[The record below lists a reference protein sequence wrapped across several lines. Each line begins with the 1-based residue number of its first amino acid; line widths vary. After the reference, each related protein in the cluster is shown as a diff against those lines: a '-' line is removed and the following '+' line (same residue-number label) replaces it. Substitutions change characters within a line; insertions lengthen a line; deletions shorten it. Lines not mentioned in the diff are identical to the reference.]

1 MPNFSRRSLLAAPFF
16 VRHLISAPPSDRV
29 RLAAMGADGMA
40 WATLR
45 DIATHPSVDLVCV
58 AEVDSGRTARV
69 KARYPL
75 AQLHQDWRKML
86 AQQHK
91 NLDAVCVGTPD
102 HMHASQAMRAMR
114 YGLHVYCQKPLTSHV
129 YEARQLTKYAQAHR
143 LVTQMGIQVH
153 SSSEYQVAVNVVHAG
168 TIGKIK
174 EVHAWSNKKWGEL
187 TPRPAQTDP
196 VPAGL
201 DWDGWIG
208 VGQPAPYLKD
218 YYHPAN
224 WRKRLEFGTGTFGD
238 MGCHIY
244 DPVFGALDLT
254 APLSVRAE
262 GPAPAGGNWAID
274 AIVKYVFPGTR
285 YTDGPTVAV
294 TWYDGDERPSHEIQ
308 ALIEGT
314 TLPDQGSILVGTQ
327 GVMLIP
333 HVAFPALFPR
343 ATFADFKLPEI
354 QKNNHYHQFAEA
366 VKGHGQTSAAFSYSG
381 PLSETVLL
389 GSLATRFPKTTLEWD
404 SARLKFKN
412 EKAANVF
419 LKRKYRAGWK
429 VKGLG

>member
-1 MPNFSRRSLLAAPFF
+1 MSNFSRRSVLAAPFF

-29 RLAAMGADGMA
+29 RLAAMGAENMA
-40 WATLR
+40 YATLR

-58 AEVDSGRTARV
+58 AEVDTTRTERV
-69 KARYPL
+69 KAKYPK

-86 AQQHK
+86 AQEHK
-91 NLDAVCVGTPD
+91 NLDAVCVATPD
-102 HMHASQAMRAMR
+102 HMHAPQAMRAMQ

-129 YEARQLTKYAQAHR
+129 HEARQLAKYAQAHR

-153 SSSEYQVAVNVVHAG
+153 SSSEYQVAVSVVHAG

-174 EVHAWSNKKWGEL
+174 EVHAWSNKKWGDL
-187 TPRPAQTDP
+187 TPRPAKTDP
-196 VPAGL
+196 IPTSL
-201 DWDGWIG
+201 DWDAWIG
-208 VGQPAPYLKD
+208 VARPLPYLKD
-218 YYHPAN
+218 YYHPAE

-244 DPVFGALDLT
+244 DPVFGALGLT
-254 APLSVRAE
+254 APLSVRGE
-262 GPAPAGGNWAID
+262 GPAPAAGNWAVN
-274 AIVKYVFPGTR
+274 AVVKYVFPGTQ

-294 TWYDGDERPSHEIQ
+294 TWYDGDERPSREIQ
-308 ALIEGT
+308 ALIEET
-314 TLPDQGSILVGTQ
+314 TLPDQGSILVGTK

-354 QKNNHYHQFAEA
+354 PKNDHYHQFVDA
-366 VKGHGQTSAAFSYSG
+366 VKGKGQTSAAFSYSG

-404 SARLKFKN
+404 SANLKFKN